1 MSASRCIVVAVLL
14 AVCLLAAPVALAW
27 GPSGHRI
34 VADLAQRQ
42 LSPAA
47 RAEVARLLAP
57 EHDRTLADIA
67 TWADEL
73 RGDKARQAL
82 WRSTRGLHYVNFPRG
97 DCHYVAPRDCRGGQC
112 VVAAIGRY
120 AAILG
125 DRTRPDAERRE
136 ALKFVVHF
144 VGDVHQP
151 LHAGYGDDRGGN
163 RRQVRMGGKGSNLH
177 KVWDSGLLGT
187 RHLRWTAY
195 AQRLADDGP
204 VVLPPDVPGEAAPV
218 QWAEE
223 SCRIVRDDGVYPAG
237 RDIDAAYVKA
247 ERPIAERR
255 LKEAGARLA
264 ALLNRLLAP

>member
-1 MSASRCIVVAVLL
+1 MSVSRCIVVAVLL
-14 AVCLLAAPVALAW
+14 AACLLAAPVALAW
-27 GPSGHRI
+27 GPTGHRI

-42 LSPAA
+42 LTPGA

-57 EHDRTLADIA
+57 EHERTLADVA
-67 TWADEL
+67 TWADDL
-73 RGDKARQAL
+73 RDDPAQKAL
-82 WRSTRGLHYVNFPRG
+82 WQATRALHYVNFRSG
-97 DCHYVAPRDCRGGQC
+97 DCRYVAPRDCRDGRC
-112 VVAAIGRY
+112 VVAAIDHY

-125 DRTRPDAERRE
+125 DRTRPDAERRQ
-136 ALKFVVHF
+136 ALKFIVHF

-151 LHAGYGDDRGGN
+151 LHAGYRDDRGGN
-163 RRQVRMGGKGSNLH
+163 RYQVRMDGKGSNLH
-177 KVWDSGLLGT
+177 RVWDSGLLGT

-204 VVLPPDVPGEAAPV
+204 VVLPPGVPGQAAPV

-223 SCRIVRDDGVYPAG
+223 SCRIVRDDGVYPPG

-264 ALLNRLLAP
+264 GLLNRLLAP